1 MTCSQLSK
9 QVFGVVMPN
18 HKSAEKRQR
27 QSEVR
32 RGINRGNR
40 TRVRG
45 QIRKLRAA
53 LTSGDAGQLNELLP
67 VTVSVIDKAVQKGV
81 LHKNA
86 AARQK
91 SRLTAA
97 VTQAQSK

>member
-1 MTCSQLSK
+1 
-9 QVFGVVMPN
+9 MPN
-18 HKSAEKRQR
+18 HKSAEKRMR
-27 QSEVR
+27 QSEGR
-32 RGINRGNR
+32 RAINRGNR

-53 LTSGDAGQLNELLP
+53 LTAGNAKELGELLP
-67 VTVSVIDKAVQKGV
+67 ATVSIIDKAVKKGA

-86 AARQK
+86 AARHK

-97 VTQAQSK
+97 VTRTQAS

>member
-1 MTCSQLSK
+1 
-9 QVFGVVMPN
+9 MPN

-27 QSEVR
+27 QNEER
-32 RGINRGNR
+32 RSINRSNR
-40 TRVRG
+40 TRVRS

-53 LTSGDAGQLNELLP
+53 VTAGSGELGEMLP
-67 VTVSVIDKAVQKGV
+67 ATVSIIDKAVQKGA

-86 AARQK
+86 AARHK

-97 VTQAQSK
+97 VTKATAN